1 MKISSDNFVMTDT
14 GSRTVFQLLQMQTE
28 LKPLPKVLTFD
39 LSKSTGNLYYTE
51 IGSIKTYPNVDVYES
66 FFMDSPSSKMTT
78 VYLSAETSIFQYDV
92 KPTNIEPLVQRSM
105 NVYGYL
111 LNNKST
117 ITTAW
122 RQVREL
128 NNFGTLTPN
137 LTFSDVVTKFLEK
150 KILVRDD
157 VYSIVSPDTQ
167 GVDDQGNPI
176 TIPGVEIPIFVSR
189 HLHNSNF
196 VLVK

>member
-1 MKISSDNFVMTDT
+1 
-14 GSRTVFQLLQMQTE
+14 
-28 LKPLPKVLTFD
+28 
-39 LSKSTGNLYYTE
+39 
-51 IGSIKTYPNVDVYES
+51 
-66 FFMDSPSSKMTT
+66 
-78 VYLSAETSIFQYDV
+78 
-92 KPTNIEPLVQRSM
+92 
-105 NVYGYL
+105 
-111 LNNKST
+111 
-117 ITTAW
+117 
-122 RQVREL
+122 
-128 NNFGTLTPN
+128 
-137 LTFSDVVTKFLEK
+137 LTFSDIVTKFLEK